1 MKNLQLGISAGV
13 VIAAGLVYG
22 FNPKGVLGILLEIQV
37 TDLELR
43 NIFKAVMGL
52 YLAFGIFWI
61 IGVFNT
67 SYWKMATLSNVFF
80 MGGLAF
86 GRGVS
91 LILDGMS
98 VHFAVA
104 MVLELVMMIWGLY
117 NLTRANAIAL
127 PR

>member
-22 FNPKGVLGILLEIQV
+22 FNPKGVLGLLLEIQV

-61 IGVFNT
+61 IGLLIT
-67 SYWKMATLSNVFF
+67 SYWKIATLSNVFF

-98 VHFAVA
+98 IHFAVA